1 MLERALLE
9 AGIDAS
15 RRTALVRGLS
25 TATGTEAMIAL
36 LDIVRVDAD
45 TARATV
51 LDIVDALID
60 RHTGPIER

>member
-1 MLERALLE
+1 
-9 AGIDAS
+9 
-15 RRTALVRGLS
+15 
-25 TATGTEAMIAL
+25 MIAL

-60 RHTGPIER
+60 RHMGPIER